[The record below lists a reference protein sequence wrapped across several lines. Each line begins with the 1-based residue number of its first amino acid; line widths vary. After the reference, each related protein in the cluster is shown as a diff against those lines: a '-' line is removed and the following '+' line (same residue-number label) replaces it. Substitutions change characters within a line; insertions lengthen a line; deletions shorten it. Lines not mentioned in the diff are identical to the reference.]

1 MATLKD
7 VMLESI
13 NKAVTVT
20 EAITEPM
27 DKAKA
32 FLDLAHTCS
41 IIAQQ
46 VGLDIEFTV
55 EQTKNEA
62 APRTTATR
70 KRRVA
75 AAEEPKTVTEPVEV
89 KQKVEQSEPIKKTQ
103 EKKTVKTTEELD
115 AEECEFT
122 EKWTP
127 NALEYFAT
135 DIEEIQRYS
144 DMFADDIESFNKVI
158 SDATNGTA
166 TEVNQ
171 VNPLNIR
178 LVLSYIRN
186 LEEAQSEGE

>member
-7 VMLESI
+7 VILESI
-13 NKAVTVT
+13 SKAAAAT
-20 EAITEPM
+20 EAITAPA
-27 DKAKA
+27 DRARA
-32 FLDLAHTCS
+32 FLDLASTCAV
-41 IIAQQ
+41 IAQQ
-46 VGLDIEFTV
+46 AGLDTEV
-55 EQTKNEA
+55 EQAKSEA
-62 APRTTATR
+62 APRTTTTR
-70 KRRVA
+70 RRKA
-75 AAEEPKTVTEPVEV
+75 AVAEEPKPAAEPVEEEQKAEQPEPV
-89 KQKVEQSEPIKKTQ
+89 KK
-103 EKKTVKTTEELD
+103 EKKAVKTVEELA

-127 NALEYFAT
+127 NALEYFAA
-135 DIEEIQRYS
+135 DIEEVQRYN